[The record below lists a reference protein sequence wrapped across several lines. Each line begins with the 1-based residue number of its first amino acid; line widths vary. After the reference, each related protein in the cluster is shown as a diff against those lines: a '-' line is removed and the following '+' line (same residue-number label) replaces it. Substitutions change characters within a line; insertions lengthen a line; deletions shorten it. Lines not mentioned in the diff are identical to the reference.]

1 MKILKV
7 LGRDILDASVN
18 LAEVAARTK
27 GFTGADLKALL
38 YNAQLLTAHEALDRK
53 SKMEQLASSKSSS
66 SGGGEAESG
75 YSSERGNTF
84 ARAFVFEQTASGLRK
99 PVPSAQ
105 QTKVCVYIMHV

>member
-18 LAEVAARTK
+18 LAEVAAGTK

-66 SGGGEAESG
+66 SGGGEGAESG

-105 QTKVCVYIMHV
+105 QTKVCV